1 MQPLRFRYAQT
12 DDVPALLALVHS
24 AYRGEASRAGW
35 TTEADLLDGQRTDPR
50 ELNELVRAANA
61 RIVLAFDESDAL
73 VGSVL
78 VQGGESAVNV
88 GMLAVNPKLQARGIG
103 RALLAEAE
111 AVAAREQLGSRLQIT
126 VIVRRAELIDWYGRR
141 GYQPTGEERAFP
153 YGDQRFGLPRLPD
166 LSFVVLEKRL
176 VS

>member
-35 TTEADLLDGQRTDPR
+35 TTEADLL
-50 ELNELVRAANA
+50 VRAANA
-61 RIVLAFDESDAL
+61 RIVLAFDESNVL

-78 VQGGESAVNV
+78 VQAGESAVNV

-111 AVAAREQLGSRLQIT
+111 AVVAREQLGSRLQMT
-126 VIVRRAELIDWYGRR
+126 VIVQRAELIDWYGRR

-176 VS
+176 VG